1 MTYYEYSEKD
11 SLNLTL
17 YKKVRQLSLHYFE
30 SFYDNKNILLNTM
43 YTIFVMNED
52 FIEMMMKCEEII
64 PIAKNH
70 LVNRI
75 IQFKEEKENG
85 DSNLPAPR

>member
-1 MTYYEYSEKD
+1 
-11 SLNLTL
+11 
-17 YKKVRQLSLHYFE
+17 
-30 SFYDNKNILLNTM
+30 M

-75 IQFKEEKENG
+75 NKFKEEKENG
-85 DSNLPAPR
+85 NSNLQAPR